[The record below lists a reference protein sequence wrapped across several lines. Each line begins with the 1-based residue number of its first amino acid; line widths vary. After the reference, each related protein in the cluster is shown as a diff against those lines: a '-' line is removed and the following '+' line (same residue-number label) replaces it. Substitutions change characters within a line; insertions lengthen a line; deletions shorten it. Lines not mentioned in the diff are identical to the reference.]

1 MQSDCEAELSVR
13 IPDGSENGGIGI
25 IKLLARDCRTVVD
38 PGSFDP
44 NNPGNNVDE
53 PGGVT
58 WPDPDDDTS
67 DDPDDDPWPDPEE
80 EQEEEP
86 DPTSCTYTQILMRT
100 AKPTGTNWAAVSG
113 VSGVDDCPGT
123 CSCPQICGALMSDGS
138 LSQAGTFYSVCVAQC
153 ISARSG
159 VCTQCELSGPATLNP
174 GEVGTWT
181 DNAGNVGEASGDLHL
196 VSRTVQEGYTFQMP
210 MGGTGPFTVR
220 ACYGSQQQ
228 QCCEAEVDYPP
239 CTLTGP
245 STLAPGADGYT
256 PRAAYDGLKAACSKL
271 YERSA
276 SWTEGKRQIRMRWAW
291 KTVYHEG
298 EAWAEIH
305 FAPDMTPH
313 IFMLGQRFVRWRLE
327 YARGLRSVYS
337 TNLLRLLMTQKDTGF
352 KTITLADFRHTMEV
366 PEGYRYADIKRY
378 AILAPIKEL
387 NEKADMVIEWEETK
401 RGRAVYSLQF
411 RFKFVEPEPP
421 SPQAELALE

>member
-1 MQSDCEAELSVR
+1 MDAEEAITKATPPV
-13 IPDGSENGGIGI
+13 
-25 IKLLARDCRTVVD
+25 AYAT
-38 PGSFDP
+38 
-44 NNPGNNVDE
+44 
-53 PGGVT
+53 
-58 WPDPDDDTS
+58 PDDD
-67 DDPDDDPWPDPEE
+67 
-80 EQEEEP
+80 
-86 DPTSCTYTQILMRT
+86 LV
-100 AKPTGTNWAAVSG
+100 KVGGTVTMSR
-113 VSGVDDCPGT
+113 
-123 CSCPQICGALMSDGS
+123 AL
-138 LSQAGTFYSVCVAQC
+138 AE
-153 ISARSG
+153 SAHG
-159 VCTQCELSGPATLNP
+159 LTLNEARVMMLAMRAIDP
-174 GEVGTWT
+174 RLSPYKYDRTGSVKVRVTAAEFAQL
-181 DNAGNVGEASGDLHL
+181 AG
-196 VSRTVQEGYTFQMP
+196 
-210 MGGTGPFTVR
+210 
-220 ACYGSQQQ
+220 
-228 QCCEAEVDYPP
+228 
-239 CTLTGP
+239 
-245 STLAPGADGYT
+245 LAPGADGYT

-276 SWTEGKRQIRMRWAW
+276 SWTEGKRHIRMRWAW

-305 FAPDMTPH
+305 FSPDMSPH